1 MDPSLKIKTLQQS
14 FSKFLDLFLDEALL
28 ESFLNDK
35 ILSCSVVCVCVFF
48 FLFCAVQCFW
58 DIMYPYGE
66 EQGDREML
74 VTDVQAGNC
83 IPVPINPVLGFYFFG
98 IQHFD
103 LFVSTQ
109 TKLFFFFVWY
119 FLLSF

>member
-1 MDPSLKIKTLQQS
+1 MNVYFSVVWDPSLKNLAAVS
-14 FSKFLDLFLDEALL
+14 FYLFLYV
-28 ESFLNDK
+28 FFK
-35 ILSCSVVCVCVFF
+35 MTKFSVVQLCFF

-74 VTDVQAGNC
+74 LTDVQAGYC

-98 IQHFD
+98 IQHFE

-109 TKLFFFFVWY
+109 IKLCFFVVW
-119 FLLSF
+119 

>member
-1 MDPSLKIKTLQQS
+1 MNVYFSVVWDPSLKNLAAVS
-14 FSKFLDLFLDEALL
+14 FYLFLDEALL

-35 ILSCSVVCVCVFF
+35 ILGCSVVSF

-74 VTDVQAGNC
+74 VTDVQAGYC
-83 IPVPINPVLGFYFFG
+83 IPVPINSVLGFYFFG
-98 IQHFD
+98 IQHFE

-109 TKLFFFFVWY
+109 IKLCFFVVW
-119 FLLSF
+119 

>member
-35 ILSCSVVCVCVFF
+35 ILSSVVCVFF

-66 EQGDREML
+66 QQGDREML

-83 IPVPINPVLGFYFFG
+83 IPVSINPVLGFYFFG